1 MIFFTSFIKC
11 RLQYENTKC
20 PIKVFVYF
28 QIPEYFTWKHQI
40 SSNEKHVVFYFMNQ
54 GSCIVNKVSV

>member
-28 QIPEYFTWKHQI
+28 QIAEYFTWKRQI
-40 SSNEKHVVFYFMNQ
+40 SSNDKHVVFI
-54 GSCIVNKVSV
+54 S